1 MERLL
6 KLAGIAILLAGL
18 LLIAALLF
26 IRSYL
31 QDEQVQQT
39 QALVPSTLPQSAM
52 FIFPHPD
59 DEITV
64 AGTMS
69 KLASQGVETTLI
81 CLTKGEQGA
90 TGGLVEA
97 ARLAEARAT
106 ELKEAAAILQ
116 VDHLEILDFPDGKIA
131 EVDSDLIKGV
141 IQRLILKYRPSVVVT
156 YDNRIG
162 FYGHPDHR
170 LTGQY
175 VYEVVEENSNGTDF
189 PVKRVYFVTLSA
201 GMIAAAMK
209 ISPTFQQ
216 RYPEEPQ
223 RGLPAPDL
231 AVDITAQGAA
241 KRAAMLAHQTQ
252 WRIFAELQPLYDV
265 LPGWIYYRVFDREY
279 YALALNNEP

>member
-1 MERLL
+1 LGRLGVSSVGSGQFSLNLMKRFL
-6 KLAGIAILLAGL
+6 KLAGIVIFLAGL
-18 LLIAALLF
+18 LPIAALLF

-131 EVDSDLIKGV
+131 EVNSDLIKV
-141 IQRLILKYRPSVVVT
+141 
-156 YDNRIG
+156 
-162 FYGHPDHR
+162 
-170 LTGQY
+170 
-175 VYEVVEENSNGTDF
+175 
-189 PVKRVYFVTLSA
+189 SA
-201 GMIAAAMK
+201 FGG
-209 ISPTFQQ
+209 
-216 RYPEEPQ
+216 RNV
-223 RGLPAPDL
+223 R
-231 AVDITAQGAA
+231 
-241 KRAAMLAHQTQ
+241 
-252 WRIFAELQPLYDV
+252 
-265 LPGWIYYRVFDREY
+265 
-279 YALALNNEP
+279 